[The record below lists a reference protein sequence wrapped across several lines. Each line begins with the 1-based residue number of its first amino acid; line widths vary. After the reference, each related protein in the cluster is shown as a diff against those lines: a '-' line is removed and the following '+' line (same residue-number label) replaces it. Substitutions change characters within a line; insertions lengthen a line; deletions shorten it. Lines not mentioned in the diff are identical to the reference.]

1 MQSSR
6 NTPAPLQSTTQRGID
21 TKLIA
26 AVSRLRE
33 LETAYYAGQAT
44 RDELLTASEEVRQLR
59 AVPMASAIDAYFAE
73 M

>member
-1 MQSSR
+1 MQSS
-6 NTPAPLQSTTQRGID
+6 PVSQSIDTQRGID

>member
-1 MQSSR
+1 MQSS
-6 NTPAPLQSTTQRGID
+6 PASQQFDTQRGID